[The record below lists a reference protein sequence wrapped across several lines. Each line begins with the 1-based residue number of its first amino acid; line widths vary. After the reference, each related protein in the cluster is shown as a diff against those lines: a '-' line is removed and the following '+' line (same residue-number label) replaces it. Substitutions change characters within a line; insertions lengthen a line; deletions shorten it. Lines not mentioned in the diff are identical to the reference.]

1 MRTLTYYLAPK
12 NGSIL
17 QEGKGQDV
25 LSYVGESLK
34 VWLDWKIVHSVMQIV
49 NASKKR
55 VMQFLIR
62 NDLNTLEMKA
72 SLVLMSNRCL
82 SMKAKVEMKKG

>member
-1 MRTLTYYLAPK
+1 M
-12 NGSIL
+12 
-17 QEGKGQDV
+17 
-25 LSYVGESLK
+25 
-34 VWLDWKIVHSVMQIV
+34 HSVMQIV